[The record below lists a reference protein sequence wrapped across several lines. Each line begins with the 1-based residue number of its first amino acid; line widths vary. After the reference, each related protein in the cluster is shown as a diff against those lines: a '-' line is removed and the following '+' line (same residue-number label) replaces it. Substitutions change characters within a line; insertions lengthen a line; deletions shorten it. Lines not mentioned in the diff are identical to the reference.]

1 MYANMALDFGI
12 GLVPVI
18 GDIADAF
25 FKCNTRNNILL
36 ERYLREKGQKHPV
49 APPPP
54 KQKQSTLSRWFG
66 SEPDHLPRHH
76 PVEAHPAAASSTT
89 PATDSVN
96 PPASAAASKLPSPDR
111 SASAIRADSAN
122 GAVSDPDR
130 QV

>member
-1 MYANMALDFGI
+1 MYANIALDFGI

-18 GDIADAF
+18 GDIADAW

-54 KQKQSTLSRWFG
+54 KQSTLGRWLG
-66 SEPDHLPRHH
+66 SGPDGQH

-89 PATDSVN
+89 PAAAIAN
-96 PPASAAASKLPSPDR
+96 PPVSTAGSKLPLPGR
-111 SASAIRADSAN
+111 TASVTMAGSAN
-122 GAVSDPDR
+122 GDVSDPDP